1 MTEEV
6 KKPERYLKMYIA
18 ILDEVPDYM
27 TPTLV
32 AHSILGAHLRF
43 CDSPIDAF
51 HGRSGSEYTEWLK
64 DSFRKCVVK
73 VNRKEFEKIKK
84 LNCYLGHEN
93 TILEG
98 EKTCAVVYPVWSDKV
113 PNVLHFA
120 KLWKPKVPLNG
131 E

>member
-1 MTEEV
+1 MIEEV

-18 ILDEVPDYM
+18 ILDEVPDHM
-27 TPTLV
+27 AITL
-32 AHSILGAHLRF
+32 ALHTILNAANEF
-43 CDSPIDAF
+43 VDQDSN
-51 HGRSGSEYTEWLK
+51 SWK
-64 DSFRKCVVK
+64 DTDYLDWRENSYRKVTIR

-93 TILEG
+93 TTLGG

>member
-27 TPTLV
+27 AITL
-32 AHSILGAHLRF
+32 ALHTILNAADEF
-43 CDSPIDAF
+43 VDQDSNS
-51 HGRSGSEYTEWLK
+51 RK
-64 DSFRKCVVK
+64 DTDYLDWRQNSYRKVTIR

-93 TILEG
+93 TTLGG

-113 PNVLHFA
+113 PNVLKHA
-120 KLWKPKVPLNG
+120 KMWAPKVPNNG

>member
-1 MTEEV
+1 MTEKV

-27 TPTLV
+27 AITL
-32 AHSILGAHLRF
+32 ALHTILNAADEF
-43 CDSPIDAF
+43 VDQDSN
-51 HGRSGSEYTEWLK
+51 SWK
-64 DSFRKCVVK
+64 DTDYLDWRQNSYRKVTVR

-93 TILEG
+93 TTLGG

-113 PNVLHFA
+113 PNVLKHA
-120 KLWKPKVPLNG
+120 KMWAPKVPNN
-131 E
+131 EE